1 MKHEILP
8 TTGLH
13 VKPVPIL
20 EFETENMGN
29 MDSFMILCS
38 IMLN

>member
-8 TTGLH
+8 TTGVL
-13 VKPVPIL
+13 VKPVLIL
-20 EFETENMGN
+20 KFETEYMGN
-29 MDSFMILCS
+29 MGSFMILCS